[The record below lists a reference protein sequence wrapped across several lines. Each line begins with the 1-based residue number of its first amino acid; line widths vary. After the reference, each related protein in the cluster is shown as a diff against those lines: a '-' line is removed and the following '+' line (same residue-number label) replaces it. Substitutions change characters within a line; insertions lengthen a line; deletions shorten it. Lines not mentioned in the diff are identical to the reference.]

1 MIRDHLASL
10 VSGAVHRLVQSG
22 EAPQGDYPAPEIAEP
37 KNPEHGDYATN
48 FAMVAA
54 KVAGMNPRALAELL
68 VRELAAEEDVQSAE
82 VAGPGFVNL
91 RVSPSYLAQV
101 AASIAQGRHFTFR
114 GAARLPESDRMK
126 INVEFVSVNPNGPI
140 TIGSGR
146 GAAYGSTLCNVL
158 EAVGHTV
165 HREYYINDGVNSE
178 QMRLFAAS
186 VEALAHGWP
195 APENGYK
202 GDYVHDV
209 AKAAAALGA
218 GLDPRIAEAPVDG
231 ILPHPAASLYDPSV
245 AYESVA
251 QWIGGLSPEVHEN
264 DPWSEPVSKFWLHIV
279 DQALAARACRIAFD
293 AEQSG
298 AMRVTLSEPA
308 APAALMD
315 LPSDLWGE
323 LRALILSRFESI
335 QLGHWTVYGLSAG
348 ASSQLPREGALL
360 LARETAT
367 GAEVRVLPLRLA
379 ELAQRGDLMRVF
391 SEQTMIAQQQLAL
404 SLFGVEFDTWY
415 SEQALHDAGAVG
427 KEIDALIAGG
437 VADDRPVRAKLKLG
451 KGGTVEDVE
460 IEAQESAEEE
470 EWGAGVSCPNTA
482 TARALWL
489 RSTKFGDDMDRVLR
503 RQDGRLTYIASD
515 VAYHKDK
522 FNRPPGADKLI
533 TILGPDHHGY
543 IGRLQAVVAAMLVAE
558 GRVPEPDGATRALDA
573 NEARLFG
580 SPAERDRSRDALAMA
595 REKLEVQI
603 FQLVRFVKDGEPAP
617 MRKRDGNIYA
627 LIDLIREIGQAAAPD
642 QPEAEQLRVG
652 RDVARYFYLMR
663 SHDTTFDF
671 DLGLAQKQSDEN
683 AVFYVQYA
691 HARISSLL
699 AKAHAEGLD
708 ADRSRTPVLDHPKE
722 LALIKKLADLPYEVR
737 RCAEDYGVHRLTTYV
752 AELARQYHLFYEA
765 CRVIAPEDPERSKD
779 RLLLCEATRSA
790 LRWAFELLGVS
801 APERMVSR
809 GANAE

>member
-10 VSGAVHRLVQSG
+10 VSGAFERLVQRG
-22 EAPQGDYPAPEIAEP
+22 EAPQGVYPNPEIAEP

-48 FAMVAA
+48 FAMVVA
-54 KVAGMNPRALAELL
+54 KTAGQNPRALAELL
-68 VRELAAEEDVQSAE
+68 VQELAGESDVRSAE

-91 RVSPSYLAQV
+91 CVSPEYLAQV

-114 GAARLPESDRMK
+114 GAARLPESARK
-126 INVEFVSVNPNGPI
+126 RINVEFVSVNPNGPI

-158 EAVGHTV
+158 EAAGHTV

-186 VEALAHGWP
+186 VEALANGWP

-209 AKAAAALGA
+209 AKAAAALGGA
-218 GLDPRIAEAPVDG
+218 LDPRIAEAPVDG
-231 ILPHPAASLYDPSV
+231 ILPHPAPSRYDASAFNEVVERLV
-245 AYESVA
+245 E
-251 QWIGGLSPEVHEN
+251 GLLPEN
-264 DPWSEPVSKFWLHIV
+264 RAGDAWSEPVSKLWLHIV
-279 DQALAARACRIAFD
+279 AQALAARSGHIAFEAQD
-293 AEQSG
+293 GG
-298 AMRVTLSEPA
+298 AVRVTLSDPA

-315 LPSDLWGE
+315 LPSDLWSE
-323 LRALILSRFESI
+323 LRVLILSRFESI
-335 QLGHWTVYGLSAG
+335 QLGDWTVYGLSG
-348 ASSQLPREGALL
+348 GVSSHTLDEGAVV
-360 LARETAT
+360 LARETPA
-367 GAEVRVLPLRLA
+367 GAEVRLLPLRLA
-379 ELAQRGDLMRVF
+379 QLAKRGDLMRVF
-391 SEQTMIAQQQLAL
+391 SEQTMIAQQRLAL
-404 SLFGVEFDTWY
+404 ELFGVEFDTWY
-415 SEQALHDAGAVG
+415 SEQALHESGAVAH
-427 KEIDALIAGG
+427 EIDALVAGG
-437 VADDRPVRAKLKLG
+437 VADEMPVRTKLKLG
-451 KGGTVEDVE
+451 KGGTVDDVE
-460 IEAQESAEEE
+460 TEAQESAEDES
-470 EWGAGVSCPNTA
+470 WAAGVSCPDTPVA
-482 TARALWL
+482 PALWL

-558 GRVPEPDGATRALDA
+558 GRVSVPDHGGGPLDA
-573 NEARLFG
+573 TDARLFA
-580 SPAERDRSRDALAMA
+580 SPVERDRCRSALAMA

-603 FQLVRFVKDGEPAP
+603 FQLVRFMKDGQPAP

-627 LIDLIREIGQAAAPD
+627 LIDLLREIGQAAAPED
-642 QPEAEQLRVG
+642 PEVEQLRIG

-671 DLGLAQKQSDEN
+671 DLGLAEKQSDEN
-683 AVFYVQYA
+683 PVFYVQYA
-691 HARISSLL
+691 HARICSLI
-699 AKAHAEGLD
+699 AKAHAEGLA
-708 ADRSRTPVLDHPKE
+708 ADRSRTPLLDHPKE

-779 RLLLCEATRSA
+779 RLLLCEATRAA
-790 LRWAFELLGVS
+790 LRWSFDLLGVS
-801 APERMVSR
+801 APERM
-809 GANAE
+809 